1 MLITAIPQYL
11 QGITN
16 AKVDLTP
23 TNNTTIYTAPSN
35 ADFNVSVITSILVSN
50 DSGSNDTITVT
61 LTDTA
66 SAIFSVYKLEEI
78 GALSTKEL
86 LINSL
91 VLKGGEVLKAQAA
104 TAGRLHVIA
113 SIQEINK
120 IRVNTSAIS

>member
-16 AKVDLTP
+16 AKVDLTT

>member
-16 AKVDLTP
+16 AKVDLTT

-91 VLKGGEVLKAQAA
+91 VLKGGEILKAQAA

>member
-16 AKVDLTP
+16 AKVDLTT

-61 LTDTA
+61 LTDTD

-91 VLKGGEVLKAQAA
+91 VLKGGEILKAQAA

>member
-11 QGITN
+11 QAITN
-16 AKVDLTP
+16 AKVDLTT

-66 SAIFSVYKLEEI
+66 SAIFSLYKLEEI

-86 LINSL
+86 LINNL
-91 VLKGGEVLKAQAA
+91 VLKSGEILKAQAA

>member
-16 AKVDLTP
+16 AKVDLTT

-91 VLKGGEVLKAQAA
+91 VLKGGEILRAQAA

>member
-16 AKVDLTP
+16 AKVDLTT

-66 SAIFSVYKLEEI
+66 SAIFSLYKLEEI

-86 LINSL
+86 LINNL
-91 VLKGGEVLKAQAA
+91 VLKSGEILKAQAA

>member
-16 AKVDLTP
+16 AKVDLTT

-91 VLKGGEVLKAQAA
+91 VLKGGEILKAQAA

-120 IRVNTSAIS
+120 KSKRN

>member
-16 AKVDLTP
+16 ANVDLTT

>member
-16 AKVDLTP
+16 AKVDLTT
-23 TNNTTIYTAPSN
+23 TNNPTRYTAPSN
-35 ADFNVSVITSILVSN
+35 AEFNVSVITSILVSN

-78 GALSTKEL
+78 GALCTKEL

>member
-11 QGITN
+11 QAITN
-16 AKVDLTP
+16 AKVDLTT

-120 IRVNTSAIS
+120 KSKRN

>member
-11 QGITN
+11 QAITN
-16 AKVDLTP
+16 AKVDLTT

>member
-16 AKVDLTP
+16 AKVDLTT

-35 ADFNVSVITSILVSN
+35 ADFNVSVITTILVSN

-66 SAIFSVYKLEEI
+66 SAIFSVYILE
-78 GALSTKEL
+78 
-86 LINSL
+86 
-91 VLKGGEVLKAQAA
+91 
-104 TAGRLHVIA
+104 
-113 SIQEINK
+113 
-120 IRVNTSAIS
+120 